1 MKSKIFQTVMLGV
14 AIIGSAVV
22 FAGCGEDADVASRNL
37 SKAADNFEI
46 QRRVVFFNG
55 ITDKYLLVIEGRCS
69 LGNDDPKHLR
79 TVTCKVGKDEYKK
92 HFVGLSDNVSY
103 FVEQMEAEKVSVYR
117 YRVTFKPSVIVPDID
132 LRVGGEDDKAASE
145 PDTSKPDVIRPEED
159 SNAKVAKLE
168 AERAKIEAELADLK
182 Q

>member
-1 MKSKIFQTVMLGV
+1 MKSKMKL
-14 AIIGSAVV
+14 AVV
-22 FAGCGEDADVASRNL
+22 ALLLATASILLAGCGDDADVASHNL

-79 TVTCKVGKDEYKK
+79 TVTCKVGDGEYKK

-103 FVEQMEAEKVSVYR
+103 FVEQMESKSVSVYR
-117 YRVTFKPSVIVPDID
+117 YRVTFKPSTIVPDVD
-132 LRVGGEDDKAASE
+132 ARLGMDS
-145 PDTSKPDVIRPEED
+145 SPEG
-159 SNAKVAKLE
+159 
-168 AERAKIEAELADLK
+168 
-182 Q
+182 